1 MTADERLETLLNRA
15 NQTLSDLKR
24 NHTAHERLPAL
35 NAVKEYRGMNT
46 KGYVCEWD
54 YEEYILHLTDVIDV
68 METALVNVT
77 GERDW
82 LKSVLEN
89 HLFCET
95 CIGGQGMEPCVN
107 GHLCSTDNPNYRY
120 SGVPEDRRADDGS
133 AV

>member
-1 MTADERLETLLNRA
+1 MTADERLETLLNRT

-68 METALVNVT
+68 METALENTLGTLDWMQTKCCALCFRVN
-77 GERDW
+77 EDW
-82 LKSVLEN
+82 SEA
-89 HLFCET
+89 CET
-95 CIGGQGMEPCVN
+95 CDIDE
-107 GHLCSTDNPNYRY
+107 
-120 SGVPEDRRADDGS
+120 GVPEDRRTDDG
-133 AV
+133 